1 MEKVVVAVGDVHGCI
16 EELDELLKTIQYNRN
31 QMRLV
36 FLGDLLDRGPE
47 PIACVRRVRELGAE
61 CIMGNHEEKH
71 LRWHKHEVKRLAT
84 GKANPMKP
92 MAEAEAAANAALSE
106 EDWTWLQN
114 LPLKLDLG
122 LNWWAVH
129 AGCEP
134 KYTLERQNA
143 SQIMRVRYVDEKGSG
158 KALNPDKS
166 QPEGTMYW
174 DTLWKGP
181 ENLIY
186 GHCVHDLKHPR
197 HHSSHTSDGKL
208 VRCIGIDT
216 GCCFGGH
223 LTAAMMQ
230 NTFTGPYYGLPE
242 GESVSYPDYRIATV
256 QVPAKQKY
264 FAGYGDE

>member
-1 MEKVVVAVGDVHGCI
+1 MERIIVAVGDVHGCI
-16 EELDELLKTIQYNRN
+16 EELDELLKKIQYNPA

-47 PIACVRRVRELGAE
+47 PVACVRRVRELGVE

-71 LRWHKHEVKRLAT
+71 LRWHKHEKNRERT

-92 MAEAEAAANAALSE
+92 MAEAEAAANAALSDQ
-106 EDWTWLQN
+106 DWTWLKA
-114 LPLKLDLG
+114 LPVKLHLG
-122 LNWWAVH
+122 DNWWAVH

-134 KYTLERQNA
+134 KYTLEKQNP
-143 SQIMRVRYVDEKGSG
+143 SQIMRVRYVNEKGTG
-158 KALNPDKS
+158 IALNPDKS
-166 QPEGTMYW
+166 QPEGTVYW
-174 DTLWKGP
+174 DQQWKGP
-181 ENLIY
+181 ESLIY

-197 HHSSHTSDGKL
+197 ITNVSMDVSC
-208 VRCIGIDT
+208 VGIDT

-223 LTAAMMQ
+223 LTAALFQ
-230 NTFTGPYYGLPE
+230 KD
-242 GESVSYPDYRIATV
+242 YPLKGGSTYSAQRYSLTYV

>member
-1 MEKVVVAVGDVHGCI
+1 MIVAVGDIHGCL
-16 EELDELLKTIQYNRN
+16 EEFDELLKTIQYNKN

-36 FLGDLLDRGPE
+36 LLGDLMDRGPD
-47 PIACVRRVRELGAE
+47 PIGCVRRARELDVE

-71 LRWHKHEVKRLAT
+71 LRWRKHQKKFEET
-84 GKANPMKP
+84 GKSNPMKP
-92 MAEAEAAANAALSE
+92 MAPAEAAANEALNDQ
-106 EDWTWLQN
+106 DWTWMKN

-134 KYTLERQNA
+134 RYTLAKQNP
-143 SQIMRVRYVDEKGSG
+143 SQIMRVRYVDERGVG

-166 QPEGTMYW
+166 QPEGTVYW
-174 DTLWKGP
+174 DMQWKGP

-186 GHCVHDLKHPR
+186 GHCVHDLEK
-197 HHSSHTSDGKL
+197 
-208 VRCIGIDT
+208 VRWTRGNSVTCLGIDT

-223 LTAAMMQ
+223 LTAALMTNHTQ
-230 NTFTGPYYGLPE
+230 LEGGSVYISQDYG
-242 GESVSYPDYRIATV
+242 IQTV
-256 QVPAKQKY
+256 QVKAKKAY